1 MKRWLRITFYLGLL
15 TLLLVAFCDTL
26 VESSSEGSVYTN
38 LHEIPAKKTALVL
51 GTMYKNSHGS
61 INPYFKYRMEAA
73 ANLYKSGKVKYIIVS
88 GDNGSKSYDE
98 STDMK
103 NVLIQ
108 LGVPQEVIYLD
119 YAGFRTLDSA
129 VRCKEVFDQD
139 DIIVVSQKF
148 HNQRAVFIGQAKGVK
163 AIGYNAKDVA
173 FARGYV
179 VLVREKLARVKAVL
193 DMIVGK
199 QPKFYGSKVAV
210 GNA

>member
-1 MKRWLRITFYLGLL
+1 
-15 TLLLVAFCDTL
+15 
-26 VESSSEGSVYTN
+26 
-38 LHEIPAKKTALVL
+38 
-51 GTMYKNSHGS
+51 
-61 INPYFKYRMEAA
+61 
-73 ANLYKSGKVKYIIVS
+73 
-88 GDNGSKSYDE
+88 
-98 STDMK
+98 MK

-119 YAGFRTLDSA
+119 YAGFRTLDSV

-139 DIIVVSQKF
+139 DIIVVSQEF
-148 HNQRAVFIGQAKGVK
+148 HNQRAVFISQAKGVK

-173 FARGYV
+173 FARGYL

-193 DMIVGK
+193 DLIVGK